1 MLDFVPQVASLEKML
16 SSLCPPS
23 QVSASLSYAKA
34 ASLQPAKVLP
44 PPSPPLELGLRI
56 LLNSLVHEIVILF
69 FLGFL
74 FHLELKSDIDEL
86 LQYLTRKS
94 VNINDVFRLGKY
106 SASSSKRPWPIL
118 IKLATAWDHKIILL
132 QKCIL
137 RDNETH
143 RLFLRE
149 DVPPDHRFRQ
159 KAEHPSPKDKVSV
172 SEKPPLPHTYTD
184 NGKNLTS

>member
-34 ASLQPAKVLP
+34 ASLQPAKVLSP
-44 PPSPPLELGLRI
+44 HPPSPARARL
-56 LLNSLVHEIVILF
+56 
-69 FLGFL
+69 
-74 FHLELKSDIDEL
+74 
-86 LQYLTRKS
+86 
-94 VNINDVFRLGKY
+94 VFRLGKY

-149 DVPPDHRFRQ
+149 DVAPDHRFRQ

>member
-1 MLDFVPQVASLEKML
+1 M
-16 SSLCPPS
+16 
-23 QVSASLSYAKA
+23 
-34 ASLQPAKVLP
+34 
-44 PPSPPLELGLRI
+44 RI